1 MTRKKLTIHAN
12 LFSRY
17 FLLALAILGIQF
29 TTTIFATSILHQ
41 SNLVAAIISIAVG
54 VFLNWR
60 YASRL
65 IFGESKHHPML
76 EFILSAL
83 IVVSGLG
90 MQILTVKVAVSA
102 FHVGPFTM
110 LALVLSL
117 GALWNYA
124 LLKKIV
130 FKL

>member
-1 MTRKKLTIHAN
+1 VTRKKLTIHAN
-12 LFSRY
+12 LFTRY

-29 TTTIFATSILHQ
+29 TTTIFATSVLHQ
-41 SNLVAAIISIAVG
+41 TKLVAALISIAVG

-76 EFILSAL
+76 EFFLSAL

-90 MQILTVKVAVSA
+90 MQLLTAKLAVAA
-102 FHVGPFTM
+102 FNVGPFTM
-110 LALVLSL
+110 LATVLSL
-117 GALWNYA
+117 GAIWNYA